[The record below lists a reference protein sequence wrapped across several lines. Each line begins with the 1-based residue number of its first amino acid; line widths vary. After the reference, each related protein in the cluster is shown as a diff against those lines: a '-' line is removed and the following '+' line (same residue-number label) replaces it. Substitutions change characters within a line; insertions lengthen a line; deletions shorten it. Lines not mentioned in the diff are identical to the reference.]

1 MINKDF
7 FAALNE
13 LEREKRIDKAVFIE
27 SLEAGLVSAYKK
39 ECGEARNVSVQLNE
53 EKGSI
58 TAIAYKT
65 IVEEVADPEKEI
77 SLEDA
82 KEIKASYKV
91 GDLVAEE
98 ISPKNFTRIAAQTA
112 KQVIMQRLNDVHKN
126 MVLDEMN
133 EKEGEILTAIVRRV
147 ENDTVYLEMSGTQL
161 EGVMMLSDQIKGERY
176 EVNGVVKVYV
186 KSTRSTPRGSTQVIV
201 SRSNIGFVKRLFEL
215 EVPEIK
221 EGLISIKKIVRE
233 AGYRTKIAVFAEDE
247 SVDAIGAC
255 IGNKGMRINSI
266 VQQLNGE
273 KIDVI
278 NWCSDPLEFIA
289 RALSPS
295 EVLMVQ
301 LNADDKCAR
310 AIVPDGKL
318 SLAIGK
324 AGQNVRLAAKLTEWK
339 IDVKPYSSVEEMTK
353 ANAEND
359 ESSED
364 DESVENAESVENTE
378 SVENAESVESAESV
392 ENATKDAVVEE

>member
-161 EGVMMLSDQIKGERY
+161 EGVMMLSDQIKG
-176 EVNGVVKVYV
+176 
-186 KSTRSTPRGSTQVIV
+186 
-201 SRSNIGFVKRLFEL
+201 
-215 EVPEIK
+215 
-221 EGLISIKKIVRE
+221 
-233 AGYRTKIAVFAEDE
+233 
-247 SVDAIGAC
+247 
-255 IGNKGMRINSI
+255 
-266 VQQLNGE
+266 
-273 KIDVI
+273 
-278 NWCSDPLEFIA
+278 
-289 RALSPS
+289 
-295 EVLMVQ
+295 
-301 LNADDKCAR
+301 
-310 AIVPDGKL
+310 
-318 SLAIGK
+318 
-324 AGQNVRLAAKLTEWK
+324 
-339 IDVKPYSSVEEMTK
+339 
-353 ANAEND
+353 
-359 ESSED
+359 
-364 DESVENAESVENTE
+364 
-378 SVENAESVESAESV
+378 
-392 ENATKDAVVEE
+392 

>member
-278 NWCSDPLEFIA
+278 NWCADPLEFIA
-289 RALSPS
+289 RALSPAD
-295 EVLMVQ
+295 VLMVQ

-310 AIVPDGKL
+310 AVVPDGKL

-353 ANAEND
+353 ANTEND
-359 ESSED
+359 ESA
-364 DESVENAESVENTE
+364 ENDESVENTE
-378 SVENAESVESAESV
+378 SVENA
-392 ENATKDAVVEE
+392 TKDTVVEE

>member
-364 DESVENAESVENTE
+364 DESVESAE